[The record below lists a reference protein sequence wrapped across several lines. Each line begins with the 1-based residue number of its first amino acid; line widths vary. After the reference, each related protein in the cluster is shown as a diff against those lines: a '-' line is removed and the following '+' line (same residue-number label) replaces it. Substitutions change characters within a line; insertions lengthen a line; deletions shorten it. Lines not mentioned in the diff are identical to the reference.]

1 MCFAPQRRTLFRH
14 FFDIWTSKSG
24 PRPSVFNTFDLEMC
38 FAPQRRARFQHL
50 NFQKWSEAEV
60 FCTFWLERIWKP
72 WVTPYVVSCFLR
84 NCLRKAYARAVLPYA
99 GHSVW
104 IELTRTLRLR
114 VSCFHHRICLRS
126 STFSAWAIGVET
138 CFEGIML
145 RKAINLIRASV

>member
-1 MCFAPQRRTLFRH
+1 MWKTHHLYIHHFRNGKPLVFRIYVNVYPGVSSHHIPPYYTIYFYTLY
-14 FFDIWTSKSG
+14 
-24 PRPSVFNTFDLEMC
+24 TFTG
-38 FAPQRRARFQHL
+38 
-50 NFQKWSEAEV
+50 W
-60 FCTFWLERIWKP
+60 WLQPLWKILVERIWKP